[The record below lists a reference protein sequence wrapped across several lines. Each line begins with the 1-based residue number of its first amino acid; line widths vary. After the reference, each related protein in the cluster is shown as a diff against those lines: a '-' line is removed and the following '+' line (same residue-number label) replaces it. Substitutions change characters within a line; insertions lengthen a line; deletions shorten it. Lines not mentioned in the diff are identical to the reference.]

1 MLSLRELVKIYPGPV
16 TALGGIDLDVPP
28 GMFGLLGPNGAGKT
42 TLMRVLAGLL
52 EPTSGSVRL
61 DGEDVLADPGRMRRR
76 LGYLPQELGF
86 YPHLTGEKMLIY
98 LLRLKG
104 VEAPGGLARLAA
116 ALLER
121 VNLSDAARRKV
132 KSYSGGMR
140 QRLGIAQAIA
150 GNPRVVIVDEPTA
163 GLDPEERMRFYR
175 LLTEL
180 AADRIVLLS
189 THIVED
195 VAVLCPRFA
204 IIRKGRLV
212 AQTSPSA
219 AREAID
225 GRIFE
230 GRVASAEL
238 EALRRARQVIGAV
251 LVEGE
256 NRVRIHTPAG
266 EAAPAGFRPVP
277 ATLEDAYLLRMQDAA
292 NGQGAAVPGN
302 GERAGTRASEDGAES
317 PGGGGAAGARASA
330 ERGEP
335 RGSDGATGTG
345 TTEAGA

>member
-1 MLSLRELVKIYPGPV
+1 MLSIRNLVKIYPGPV
-16 TALGGIDLDVPP
+16 TALAGIDLDVEP

-61 DGEDVLADPGRMRRR
+61 DGEEVLADPRRLRRR
-76 LGYLPQELGF
+76 LGYLPQEFGF
-86 YPHLTGEKMLIY
+86 YPHLSGEKMLQF

-104 VEAPGGLARLAA
+104 IEAPGGVERLAA
-116 ALLER
+116 ELLAR
-121 VNLSDAARRKV
+121 VNLADAAKRKIRTW
-132 KSYSGGMR
+132 SGGMR

-150 GNPRVVIVDEPTA
+150 GDPRLVIVDEPTA

-204 IIRKGRLV
+204 IIRQGRLV
-212 AQTSPSA
+212 ALTTPRQ
-219 AREAID
+219 ARAEIE

-230 GRVASAEL
+230 GRVAAGEL
-238 EALRRARQVIGAV
+238 DRLRRERRVIQAV

-256 NRVRIHTPAG
+256 NRVRIHVPEG
-266 EAAPAGFRPVP
+266 EPPPGFQPVG

-292 NGQGAAVPGN
+292 AAAAAGDARAGEAGLPDSGAVPG
-302 GERAGTRASEDGAES
+302 GSRQAGVGA
-317 PGGGGAAGARASA
+317 GAAGA
-330 ERGEP
+330 
-335 RGSDGATGTG
+335 GT
-345 TTEAGA
+345 AGADRGRAA